1 MHIINPCSQLSK
13 VDHSGNTS
21 KNKQKI
27 QNKIRGSDRMSQ
39 EQIQYKKKENRK
51 KTQKIKNRQIYKH
64 TFFFLLFLI
73 IIQKLSKNGIMYS
86 IFFIIFYFGLSEND
100 AERWHDDLLFYI
112 TLILFCFVY
121 TGINNNHH
129 QSNHYIVCKVYKYF
143 PYFSCFLVRIMQC
156 NLSPF
161 VVNNWL
167 V

>member
-1 MHIINPCSQLSK
+1 MSVAIRINSQYCIHINIWIGFTFKRITWMVWKFIIFPSQWHFCFNGYMHIINPCSQLSK

-86 IFFIIFYFGLSEND
+86 IFFIIFYFFLC
-100 AERWHDDLLFYI
+100 RRRQ
-112 TLILFCFVY
+112 CQ
-121 TGINNNHH
+121 NN
-129 QSNHYIVCKVYKYF
+129 
-143 PYFSCFLVRIMQC
+143 
-156 NLSPF
+156 
-161 VVNNWL
+161 
-167 V
+167 